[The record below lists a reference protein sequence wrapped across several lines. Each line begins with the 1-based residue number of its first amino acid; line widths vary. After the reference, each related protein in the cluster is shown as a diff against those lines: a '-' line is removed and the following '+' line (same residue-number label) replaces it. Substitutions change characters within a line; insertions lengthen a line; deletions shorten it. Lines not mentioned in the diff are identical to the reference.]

1 MHFAFRPKLSYSNVI
16 ATIALFVALGGAAIA
31 AGLPRHS
38 VGARQLKRGAV
49 TTRALRRGAVTSAKL
64 AQGSV
69 VAGKLGSSAVSQGT
83 IADGAVTSGAIAS
96 GAVNA
101 GKLGSNAVT
110 TGKIANGAIT
120 TAKLGSEVAPLLG
133 ALRSGQTLRGVFEP
147 RHESPGSR
155 RLRQRRSQLSLSAVQ
170 HADDDLSA
178 GAQRLERRLSRYRRR
193 PDSQCRP
200 QQPLRLHLFAQ
211 RRSELARNRT
221 HVPARLR
228 PEGGPQEATRAPTAS
243 PASGR

>member
-1 MHFAFRPKLSYSNVI
+1 MHFALRPKLSYSNVI

-38 VGARQLKRGAV
+38 VGARQLKRGAI

-133 ALRSGQTLRGVFEP
+133 ALRSGQTLRGVFELGTKAS
-147 RHESPGSR
+147 E
-155 RLRQRRSQLSLSAVQ
+155 
-170 HADDDLSA
+170 A
-178 GAQRLERRLSRYRRR
+178 GDFVSDGVSFPFRCPARRRR
-193 PDSQCRP
+193 PQCWSPAARAP
-200 QQPLRLHLFAQ
+200 AAPV
-211 RRSELARNRT
+211 SEE
-221 HVPARLR
+221 ARLPMPPPTTSASTSLRAAEKRVRSKSNTR
-228 PEGGPQEATRAPTAS
+228 PGSAS
-243 PASGR
+243 A